1 MGAPFIPYVIAGY
14 IIAAYNIASYNVMR
28 LRPGI
33 TSRPHRQSGV
43 NLPLEDTLG
52 KRVPLWDR
60 EMGRSF
66 PGRPLWETVSHFGAE
81 FWDALSQTSL
91 KGKARPG
98 LRLDSGTWFPRAGSL
113 GKCIPLWPPA
123 QRSYHTS
130 LSMCSAVSIQQENC
144 RFSEKYTSLNLPG
157 FHNFRPFRGADCRLP
172 IQFQKTT
179 SKQAIYLPG

>member
-1 MGAPFIPYVIAGY
+1 MSSDISAVLPINMGGPFIPYVIAGY

-28 LRPGI
+28 LHLGI

-43 NLPLEDTLG
+43 NLPLENTLG

-66 PGRPLWETVSHFGAE
+66 PGRPLWETG
-81 FWDALSQTSL
+81 D
-91 KGKARPG
+91 
-98 LRLDSGTWFPRAGSL
+98 RAGSL

-130 LSMCSAVSIQQENC
+130 LSMCSAVSIQQEKC

-157 FHNFRPFRGADCRLP
+157 FHNFRPFRGADYRSP
-172 IQFQKTT
+172 IQFQNTT
-179 SKQAIYLPG
+179 SKQAIYLHG